1 MKLTFVL
8 IAFALAVLMGASFA
22 ALLAQMRPAWS
33 KRRRMFTAASALPLI
48 TIIATLIGL
57 LFIATQGGGADDSMR
72 DLALAAIGMLGG
84 VFAFI
89 AFGGGLVGA
98 ALAQHRRIR

>member
-1 MKLTFVL
+1 MKLTFIL

-22 ALLAQMRPAWS
+22 ALLAQMRPAWT
-33 KRRRMFTAASALPLI
+33 KRRRMVTAASALPLI
-48 TIIATLIGL
+48 TIVATLIGI
-57 LFIATQGGGADDSMR
+57 LFIATQGAGADEGMR
-72 DLALAAIGMLGG
+72 DLALAAIGTLGG

-98 ALAQHRRIR
+98 ALAQHRRVR

>member
-1 MKLTFVL
+1 MQLIFIL

-33 KRRRMFTAASALPLI
+33 ARRRMVTAASALPAI
-48 TIIATLIGL
+48 TIVATLLGI
-57 LFIATQGGGADDSMR
+57 LFVSTQAKGAEDSMR
-72 DLALAAIGMLGG
+72 DLAVAAVGTLGG
-84 VFAFI
+84 FFAFV

-98 ALAQHRRIR
+98 ALAQHRRVR

>member
-1 MKLTFVL
+1 MKLTFIL

-22 ALLAQMRPAWS
+22 ALLAQLRPGWS

-48 TIIATLIGL
+48 TVAATLLGI
-57 LFIATQGGGADDSMR
+57 LFILTQAGGVEEGMR
-72 DLALAAIGMLGG
+72 DLAVAALGGLGG

-98 ALAQHRRIR
+98 ALAQHRRAR

>member
-1 MKLTFVL
+1 MNQTFVL

-33 KRRRMFTAASALPLI
+33 ARKRMVVAASALPLI
-48 TIIATLIGL
+48 TIAATLL
-57 LFIATQGGGADDSMR
+57 SMLFIATQGRSADEGMR
-72 DLALAAIGMLGG
+72 DLAVAAIGMFGG
-84 VFAFI
+84 IFACI

-98 ALAQHRRIR
+98 ALAQHRRA

>member
-1 MKLTFVL
+1 MKVTFLL

-22 ALLAQMRPAWS
+22 ALLAQMRPTWS
-33 KRRRMFTAASALPLI
+33 KRRRLVAAASALPLI
-48 TIIATLIGL
+48 TIVATLLGV
-57 LFIATQGGGADDSMR
+57 LFIATQGQGADEGMR
-72 DLALAAIGMLGG
+72 DLAVAAVAVLGG
-84 VFAFI
+84 MFAFI